1 MQFLILEN
9 VFHTHSIGLP
19 NGVEMQTS
27 KTWTLYPIRTP
38 PLHYRGSVSAATFR
52 AEELGS
58 EPLLT
63 GFFWSSFLGV
73 ELARFFF
80 PRAFRLWIPKWCKG
94 VLWVCTL
101 YATFTCPNFHFSVSP
116 HVPFLNLLFE
126 QIANSNEYLLAK
138 IGVDTAENEPLKVW
152 RKTQF
157 IFHSSP

>member
-80 PRAFRLWIPKWCKG
+80 PRAFLLWIPKRCKG
-94 VLWVCTL
+94 VSCLSIS
-101 YATFTCPNFHFSVSP
+101 FSISFHRGIR
-116 HVPFLNLLFE
+116 LKC
-126 QIANSNEYLLAK
+126 IALCRSRRELSNEYLLAK
-138 IGVDTAENEPLKVW
+138 FGFDTAENEVSLWSATPA
-152 RKTQF
+152 TA
-157 IFHSSP
+157 IA